1 MNARARILR
10 LERAAR
16 RLRIQAEAQNV
27 KLHFIY
33 GGSPE
38 AKAAEARGEKILRFD
53 YGDNG
58 RGQGEA

>member
-1 MNARARILR
+1 MSTRARIQR

-16 RLRIQAEAQNV
+16 RLRIQAEDV
-27 KLHFIY
+27 KLHFIF